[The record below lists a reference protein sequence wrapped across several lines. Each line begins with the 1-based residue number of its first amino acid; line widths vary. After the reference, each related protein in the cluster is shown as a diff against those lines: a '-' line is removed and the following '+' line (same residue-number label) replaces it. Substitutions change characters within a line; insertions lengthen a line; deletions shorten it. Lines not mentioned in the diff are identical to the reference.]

1 MVGTAHFLQEA
12 LSEEINQLHQTQ
24 ENEVEKGEE
33 EVAKLK
39 EELVFMAFEAWRSYN
54 PDF

>member
-1 MVGTAHFLQEA
+1 MMVGTAHFLQEA
-12 LSEEINQLHQTQ
+12 VGEEINQLHQTQ
-24 ENEVEKGEE
+24 EN